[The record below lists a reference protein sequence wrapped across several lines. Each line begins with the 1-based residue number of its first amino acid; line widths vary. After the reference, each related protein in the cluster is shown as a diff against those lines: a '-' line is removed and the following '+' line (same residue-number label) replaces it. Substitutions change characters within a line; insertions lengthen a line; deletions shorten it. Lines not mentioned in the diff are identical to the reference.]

1 VGNPPPILTK
11 KKSEYMK
18 VEIENRE
25 IELKYTFRAYMI
37 FEQITEH
44 SFTGSNLSDF
54 ITFFYSVLM
63 ASDRELAIDFDNFI
77 EWLDDNPD
85 KLNEFTEWMIANTKK
100 QSELSNSKKEVKDEK
115 KESGSKKK

>member
-1 VGNPPPILTK
+1 
-11 KKSEYMK
+11 MK
-18 VEIENRE
+18 VEINNKE

-37 FEQITEH
+37 FEQITDH
-44 SFTGSNLSDF
+44 SFMGNNLSDF

-100 QSELSNSKKEVKDEK
+100 QSELSNSKKEVKEEK

>member
-1 VGNPPPILTK
+1 
-11 KKSEYMK
+11 MK

-25 IELKYTFRAYMI
+25 IELRYTFRAYMI

-100 QSELSNSKKEVKDEK
+100 QSDLSSKKEVKDEK

>member
-1 VGNPPPILTK
+1 
-11 KKSEYMK
+11 MK
-18 VEIENRE
+18 VEINDKE

-37 FEQITEH
+37 FEQITDH

-77 EWLDDNPD
+77 EWLDENPD

-100 QSELSNSKKEVKDEK
+100 QSELSSKKEVKDEK

>member
-1 VGNPPPILTK
+1 
-11 KKSEYMK
+11 MK
-18 VEIENRE
+18 VDINNRE
-25 IELKYTFRAYMI
+25 IELRYSFRAYMI

-44 SFTGSNLSDF
+44 SFMGNNLSDF

-100 QSELSNSKKEVKDEK
+100 QSELSSKKEVKDEK
-115 KESGSKKK
+115 KESDSKKK